1 MKLRL
6 LPGLAIFLLPLS
18 IHGQDEK
25 STKPT
30 EQPKPEAEA
39 TPEPKIEAPKV
50 EKIDENR
57 YRIGDVTIDKSNRE
71 IRFPAAVNL
80 REGLL
85 EYLIVHQNGKIH
97 ESLFRT
103 EASPT
108 NINVAF
114 ALLRY
119 KPSKELYR
127 IWKEPGVI
135 SGEFYKVTEEDRLAS
150 RIAID
155 VEVEKDGEVKR
166 YPVNEWI
173 RHETT
178 GKSMP
183 PTFWVYGGSEFYD
196 GKFVPELTGDISAIY
211 VTNSSLINYPGEDNF
226 NDEVWTSLTDR
237 IPELDTKVTL
247 IFAPYKEKP

>member
-1 MKLRL
+1 MKFFF
-6 LPGLAIFLLPLS
+6 LPGLALFLLSLPV
-18 IHGQDEK
+18 HAQDKEVETPAEDVK
-25 STKPT
+25 S
-30 EQPKPEAEA
+30 E
-39 TPEPKIEAPKV
+39 EPKVEAPKV
-50 EKIDENR
+50 EKLDEDH
-57 YRIGDVTIDKSNRE
+57 YRIGDVTIQKSTRE

-103 EASPT
+103 DTSPT
-108 NINVAF
+108 NINVAL
-114 ALLRY
+114 ALLHY

-135 SGEFYKVTEEDRLAS
+135 SGEFHKVPEETRLAS

-155 VEVEKDGEVKR
+155 VEVEKGGEIKR
-166 YPVNEWI
+166 YPVSDWI

-178 GKSMP
+178 AKAMP

-196 GKFVPELTGDISAIY
+196 GKFVPETTGDISAIY

-226 NDEVWTSLTDR
+226 NDEVWSSFTDR
-237 IPELDTKVTL
+237 IPDLDTKVTL
-247 IFAPYKEKP
+247 VIAPYVEKP